1 MGVTEVDIKDDSI
14 FKWSAVDG
22 VGEMWDRCRRKDSFE
37 GKVTGL
43 GGILKIKRKRILTS
57 TILYFWL
64 AQPNAWNALLQDR
77 EEGNWA
83 REKRD
88 YELNF
93 VCAVFLLYLRFPP
106 ERSNGCVRPEVRV
119 RVKKRVECGEVESE
133 FWNATKIQFGGSVV
147 KNPPASAGEAR
158 DAGSFPGLRRS
169 PGEGM
174 VTNFST
180 LA

>member
-1 MGVTEVDIKDDSI
+1 
-14 FKWSAVDG
+14 
-22 VGEMWDRCRRKDSFE
+22 MWDRYRGKYSFE

-43 GGILKIKRKRILTS
+43 GGILKIKRKRILTNM
-57 TILYFWL
+57 ILDFWFP
-64 AQPNAWNALLQDR
+64 QPNAWNALLWDR
-77 EEGNWA
+77 EGNWA
-83 REKRD
+83 REKVD

-93 VCAVFLLYLRFPP
+93 VCVVFILYLRYPP

-119 RVKKRVECGEVESE
+119 GIKKRVDCGEAESE
-133 FWNATKIQFGGSVV
+133 FWNATKMQFGGSVA
-147 KNPPASAGEAR
+147 KNPPANAGEAR

-174 VTNFST
+174 ATHSNI